1 MIKTNVLVSLTSEEE
16 FAIGWAN
23 YGGLVTAIITAIG
36 SFGGAIIG
44 AWTSGY
50 IGRGTMSKLR

>member
-1 MIKTNVLVSLTSEEE
+1 MIKANVLVSLTSEEE

-23 YGGLVTAIITAIG
+23 YGGLVTAIG

-44 AWTSGY
+44 AW
-50 IGRGTMSKLR
+50 

>member
-44 AWTSGY
+44 AWTSG
-50 IGRGTMSKLR
+50 RHRRKN